1 MMSALPKKKYI
12 SPEEYLDLEETSL
25 EKNEYFNGEIFQ
37 MAGASEKH
45 NTIAMNIASNIHF
58 QLRKRPCKSYQNDMR
73 LFVEESGLYTYPD
86 VMITC
91 EKPELKKYKGLENL
105 TNPTLIIEVLSPSTA
120 DYDKGAKFDHY
131 RTIESLQEYVLV
143 WQDKKRV
150 ALYTRQS
157 DNSWLLRDF
166 IGAMAEIELKSI
178 ECRLTAEDIYEKVEI
193 VE

>member
-1 MMSALPKKKYI
+1 
-12 SPEEYLDLEETSL
+12 
-25 EKNEYFNGEIFQ
+25 

-91 EKPELKKYKGLENL
+91 ENPKLKKYKGLENL

-150 ALYTRQS
+150 ALYTKQS

>member
-1 MMSALPKKKYI
+1 MSALPKKKYI
-12 SPEEYLDLEETSL
+12 SPEEYLNLEETSL

-58 QLRKRPCKSYQNDMR
+58 QLRKRSCKSYQNDMR

-86 VMITC
+86 VMVTC

-150 ALYTRQS
+150 ALYTRQN

>member
-1 MMSALPKKKYI
+1 MSALPKKKI
-12 SPEEYLDLEETSL
+12 VSPEEYLDMEDASL
-25 EKNEYFNGEIFQ
+25 EKHEYFNGEIFQ

-45 NTIAMNIASNIHF
+45 NTIAGNISANLHF
-58 QLRKRPCKSYQNDMR
+58 QIRKRPCKSYQNDMR
-73 LFVEESGLYTYPD
+73 LFVEASGLYTYPD

-91 EKPELKKYKGLENL
+91 EKPKLVKYKGLENL

-131 RTIESLQEYVLV
+131 RTLESLQEYVLV

-150 ALYTRQS
+150 ALYTRQP

-166 IGAMAEIELKSI
+166 IGAKAEIKLASI
-178 ECRLTAEDIYEKVEI
+178 ECKLAIEDIYEKVEI
-193 VE
+193 AE